1 MKVRRGLMN
10 MLEPAT
16 ISTSGLQHPCWVLQ
30 CLFLVVM
37 SLFVKRSK
45 SQFLDIIR

>member
-1 MKVRRGLMN
+1 MN

-30 CLFLVVM
+30 CFFLVVM
-37 SLFVKRSK
+37 SLICKAIEKPILIS
-45 SQFLDIIR
+45 